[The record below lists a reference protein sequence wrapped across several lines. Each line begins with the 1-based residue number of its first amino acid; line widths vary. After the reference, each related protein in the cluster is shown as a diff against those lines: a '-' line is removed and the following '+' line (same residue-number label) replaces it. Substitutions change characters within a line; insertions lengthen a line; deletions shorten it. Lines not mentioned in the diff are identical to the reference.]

1 MSLSVPLIEKF
12 KLTVTGFPIVDFSCD
27 FFKII
32 SLIKL
37 SSLLNLDNLDT
48 EKVSFISSICSCL
61 LYMHAEVTH
70 AKDKELEFKIL
81 EVDIS
86 ILYIIQHEI
95 QKNNDVKFAGVILK
109 HPLIREYMLKILTTK
124 NEPQR
129 SLLDSVDLAIR
140 YTNDLSGM
148 LKLTLGN

>member
-1 MSLSVPLIEKF
+1 
-12 KLTVTGFPIVDFSCD
+12 
-27 FFKII
+27 
-32 SLIKL
+32 
-37 SSLLNLDNLDT
+37 
-48 EKVSFISSICSCL
+48 
-61 LYMHAEVTH
+61 MHAEVTH

>member
-1 MSLSVPLIEKF
+1 MLKF
-12 KLTVTGFPIVDFSCD
+12 KLKAIEFSPVDFSCD
-27 FFKII
+27 FFKTML
-32 SLIKL
+32 LIKL
-37 SSLLNLDNLDT
+37 SSLFNLDNLDT

-70 AKDKELEFKIL
+70 AKDKELEFRIL
-81 EVDIS
+81 DMDIS
-86 ILYIIQHEI
+86 VLYIIQHEI

-124 NEPQR
+124 SDPQK
-129 SLLDSVDLAIR
+129 SLLDSVDSAVQ